1 MKTSPIF
8 SALILAGITA
18 LSAHAQLV
26 SLDFDSATGSPAL
39 ASQFDTARFSF
50 HNAVYAPDVDEFGD
64 TIPGSEHWQIDAA
77 ADMFTPL
84 TIENPSL
91 EEWGRGNA
99 PSEPFALQ
107 AVFAPVLVS
116 FDHAYR
122 LSAFNVVLDADT
134 FGTDGVTIDF
144 LSDKTITHRITL
156 DQSIPL
162 FEGSLELAENV
173 TGFVLPSGAF
183 YDNLSFTMTPVPE
196 ASTWAAGSALFA
208 VAGLSLWRRRRS
220 VSIAR

>member
-1 MKTSPIF
+1 
-8 SALILAGITA
+8 
-18 LSAHAQLV
+18 V
-26 SLDFDSATGSPAL
+26 
-39 ASQFDTARFSF
+39 
-50 HNAVYAPDVDEFGD
+50 
-64 TIPGSEHWQIDAA
+64 
-77 ADMFTPL
+77 FTPL
-84 TIENPSL
+84 TVENPSL

-99 PSEPFALQ
+99 PSGEFALQ
-107 AVFAPVLVS
+107 AVFAPVLVN

-156 DQSIPL
+156 DQSMPL
-162 FEGSLELAENV
+162 FEGALLLAEDI

-208 VAGLSLWRRRRS
+208 VAGFSLWRRRRGLA
-220 VSIAR
+220 IAQ